1 MLPSIEPFDRLS
13 SAPLGFLKA
22 SFLLPVSSVLHFQA
36 PTPWR
41 PITSSWGAS
50 TWSSFPKRS
59 PRAPPTSSNDCAG
72 SPPSPNV
79 PIVPADGS
87 VFPNI
92 TMPCVFFFSG
102 TTLQRGWAIRKMEWR
117 TSRNTSTSANVP
129 ITSFY
134 SECVQPQCSHGNM
147 SLSFR
152 WFEGFNWDG
161 LCQGTIDSPYTPT
174 VCILQR
180 LFNITAER
188 WGD

>member
-1 MLPSIEPFDRLS
+1 MFRSVEAIDRLS

-22 SFLLPVSSVLHFQA
+22 PVSSFPSPVLHFQA

-72 SPPSPNV
+72 SV
-79 PIVPADGS
+79 PMIQVHGS
-87 VFPNI
+87 VSPNI
-92 TMPCVFFFSG
+92 TALCVFFFSG

-117 TSRNTSTSANVP
+117 TSRNTSTSANMP

-134 SECVQPQCSHGNM
+134 SECVHPQCSHGNM

-161 LCQGTIDSPYTPT
+161 LCQGTIESPYTPT

-180 LFNITAER
+180 LFNITAGR

>member
-1 MLPSIEPFDRLS
+1 MFQSVEPTDRFS

-22 SFLLPVSSVLHFQA
+22 PVSYFLSPVLHFQA

-59 PRAPPTSSNDCAG
+59 PRAQPTSSNDCAG

-92 TMPCVFFFSG
+92 TMLCVFFFSG
-102 TTLQRGWAIRKMEWR
+102 TTLQRGWGIRKMERR
-117 TSRNTSTSANVP
+117 TSRNTST
-129 ITSFY
+129 
-134 SECVQPQCSHGNM
+134 
-147 SLSFR
+147 
-152 WFEGFNWDG
+152 
-161 LCQGTIDSPYTPT
+161 LCQYAHHELLLWMHSAAVQSWQHVLVLQVVWGLQLGRPLPGNHRLAVYTHSMHPSAA
-174 VCILQR
+174 L
-180 LFNITAER
+180 
-188 WGD
+188 